1 MYCQFNHGKRYQLF
15 ENYRIHKIFC
25 NLEII
30 KPQFLLLFSAR
41 IPLTFVLA
49 FYMNHVV
56 SRWWETWK
64 LIPWPD
70 SIALKLNTFF
80 PNLPGKVG

>member
-1 MYCQFNHGKRYQLF
+1 MSNSIQTTL
-15 ENYRIHKIFC
+15 
-25 NLEII
+25 II
-30 KPQFLLLFSAR
+30 LAR
-41 IPLTFVLA
+41 IPITFVLA

-70 SIALKLNTFF
+70 SIALKLNTFL
-80 PNLPGKVG
+80 PNLPGKVSIKSLWKKFQQPK